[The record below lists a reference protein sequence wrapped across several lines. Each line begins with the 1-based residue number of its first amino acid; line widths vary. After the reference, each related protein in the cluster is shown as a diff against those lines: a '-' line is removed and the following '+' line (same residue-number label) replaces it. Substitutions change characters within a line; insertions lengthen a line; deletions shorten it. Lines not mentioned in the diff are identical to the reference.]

1 MIPSSELALLRADL
15 TGVLADSCAVVRVT
29 RTQTDSGGWT
39 DATTTQSA
47 QPCRV
52 GPLSGRERIA
62 GGKIAQEADLVMT
75 LPFDADIRWDDRV
88 EHGGESFEI
97 TAIDDRTDRLVRR
110 VYVRRTS

>member
-39 DATTTQSA
+39 EATTTQSA

-62 GGKIAQEADLVMT
+62 GGKIAEESDLVMT
-75 LPFDADIRWDDRV
+75 LKYDADIRSDDRV
-88 EHGGESFEI
+88 THGGKTYEVVS
-97 TAIDDRTDRLVRR
+97 IDDRTDRLVRR
-110 VYVRRTS
+110 VYVRRTG

>member
-62 GGKIAQEADLVMT
+62 GGKIAEEADLVVT
-75 LPFDADIRWDDRV
+75 LKYDADVRSDDRIT
-88 EHGGESFEI
+88 HGGKTYEVVS
-97 TAIDDRTDRLVRR
+97 IDDRTDRLVRR
-110 VYVRRTS
+110 VYVRRTG

>member
-39 DATTTQSA
+39 EATTTQSA

-62 GGKIAQEADLVMT
+62 GGKIAEEADLVVT
-75 LPFDADIRWDDRV
+75 LAYDADIRSDDRIT
-88 EHGGESFEI
+88 HGGKTYEVVS
-97 TAIDDRTDRLVRR
+97 IDDRTDRLVRR

>member
-1 MIPSSELALLRADL
+1 VIPSSELALLRADL

-39 DATTTQSA
+39 EATTTQSA

-62 GGKIAQEADLVMT
+62 GGKIAEESDLVMT
-75 LPFDADIRWDDRV
+75 LKYDADIRSDDRV
-88 EHGGESFEI
+88 THGGKTYEVVS
-97 TAIDDRTDRLVRR
+97 IDDRTDRLVRR
-110 VYVRRTS
+110 VYVRRTG

>member
-39 DATTTQSA
+39 ETTTTLPS
-47 QPCRV
+47 QPCRI
-52 GPLSGRERIA
+52 GPLGGRERIA
-62 GGKIAQEADLVMT
+62 GGKIAEEADLVMT

-88 EHGGESFEI
+88 EHGGKTYEVVS
-97 TAIDDRTDRLVRR
+97 IDDRTDRLVRR
-110 VYVRRTS
+110 VYVRRTG